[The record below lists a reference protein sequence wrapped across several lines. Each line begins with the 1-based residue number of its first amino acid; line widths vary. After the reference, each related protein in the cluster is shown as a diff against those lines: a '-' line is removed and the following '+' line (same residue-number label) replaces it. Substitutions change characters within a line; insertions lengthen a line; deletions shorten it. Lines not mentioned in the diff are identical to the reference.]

1 MGVAAVFRR
10 CHRQLTRKSTAR
22 SLPISLTL
30 AGGTDYSSRPTF
42 IRREVPR
49 RGGSCV
55 VLCGQGREVALST
68 QHMHV
73 LSRRPSFAQPPFA
86 QPLFAQPLFA
96 QRLRAALS
104 LVLCFATSAC
114 GEEDSTEGTETGQG
128 SANCALGDRTVVSG
142 LIDNAELT
150 ALAPTPTDDFA
161 SGFTVLEGPTWRDG
175 ALYLSQI
182 NANVASPPPARLLR
196 YDVGATA
203 FAIVDPDSGSNGLQP
218 DPTGRLAAA
227 RHSDGTVSY
236 IDVRNPA
243 AAAVPLATSFEG
255 QRFNSPNDLV
265 FHPNGTL
272 YFTDPDWQAP
282 TPRPQSVERAYRVA
296 PGGAPEAIAAALT
309 EPSLVTKPNGIVVS
323 ADQRTLYLGGTN
335 GLFRFNLDQQ
345 GAITGGS
352 GERLAVTDEGV
363 DGMTLDCAGN
373 LYVTTG
379 NRVLVLDTDA
389 ELIGS
394 ITVPHNPTNVEIGG
408 PDGQTLFITT
418 LEATVD
424 GVVSKPALYSAD
436 WAAGG

>member
-1 MGVAAVFRR
+1 
-10 CHRQLTRKSTAR
+10 
-22 SLPISLTL
+22 
-30 AGGTDYSSRPTF
+30 
-42 IRREVPR
+42 
-49 RGGSCV
+49 
-55 VLCGQGREVALST
+55 
-68 QHMHV
+68 
-73 LSRRPSFAQPPFA
+73 
-86 QPLFAQPLFA
+86 LFAQTLSARPLS
-96 QRLRAALS
+96 AALS
-104 LVLCFATSAC
+104 VVVCLAATGC
-114 GEEDSTEGTETGQG
+114 GEDESTEGMETGQG
-128 SANCALGDRTVVSG
+128 TAASCALVDRTVVSG
-142 LIDNAELT
+142 LIDSAQLT
-150 ALAPTPTDDFA
+150 ALAPTPADDFA

-196 YDVGATA
+196 YDLGATA
-203 FAIVDPDSGSNGLQP
+203 FAVVDPDSGSNGLQP

-296 PGGAPEAIAAALT
+296 PGGTPEAITAALT

-323 ADQRTLYLGGTN
+323 ADERTLYLGGTN
-335 GLFRFNLDQQ
+335 GLFRFNLDEQ
-345 GAITGGS
+345 GAVTGG
-352 GERLAVTDEGV
+352 GQRLAVTAEGV

-379 NRVLVLDTDA
+379 SRVLVLDTDA
-389 ELIGS
+389 ELIGG

-408 PDGQTLFITT
+408 PNGQTLFITT